1 MKRCEVCGK
10 IAWRG
15 RTILTA
21 SGSMNPK
28 KIAINGKE
36 YTGNVSMRVLYN
48 FKLCKK
54 CTDDLLNMVIETEGK
69 L

>member
-15 RTILTA
+15 RTVINA
-21 SGSMNPK
+21 SGCMNPK
-28 KIAINGKE
+28 KIVINGKE
-36 YTGNVSMRVLYN
+36 HIGGVSMRFLYN

-54 CTDDLLNMVIETEGK
+54 CTDDLLNMVVETEGEE
-69 L
+69 